1 MYPPDYHH
9 NGFHPLHRH
18 PGDYWRE
25 LYIYIYITYVY
36 NICIYVYV
44 YVYIYNSNKTGKVL
58 IVKKGE
64 HKKIISILTTSF
76 K

>member
-1 MYPPDYHH
+1 MAFTHFTDIQVITGESYIYI
-9 NGFHPLHRH
+9 
-18 PGDYWRE
+18 YKYI
-25 LYIYIYITYVY
+25 YIYIYITYVY